1 MKSFSRFW
9 VLLSLLLVV
18 SSWMLGIN
26 NLDLYDWD
34 ELNFAEIAREML
46 LSGDWLHP
54 TVNYQPFHEKPPLF
68 AWMQLHSFRVFGPGP
83 FAARFPNIICG
94 LVSAL
99 VLFFFAQKHANEKTA
114 LRWAAFF
121 LLSLLPQLYFRS
133 GIIDPWFNLFILL
146 ALLPVLTGKGYSLRN
161 GLASSLFLG
170 LAVMTKGPAAGL
182 IAGLCWLLALLFNDQ
197 PRAYRIRQVISYGL
211 IGLLALLP
219 ITIWVAFLWKE
230 DDGYFAKEFLR
241 YQWRLFRQ
249 PDAGHGGFPG
259 YHFLVLLLGCFPA
272 SVFALPALLRKKVFN
287 SKLDQG
293 MRILFWVVLILF
305 SIVTTKIV
313 HYSSLCYLPLCWFAA
328 RAVSSGPLREK
339 DLRLVRGGS
348 IFIWGLYALASLSL
362 PLLAW
367 NLDSLLPYINDEGL
381 LSRLELVVD
390 WPWYTLLPFLTVLSG
405 IVALYRYTFVDAWSL
420 ASMHLLI
427 MGLFVAIALPCFAPR
442 LQTYSQGELVAF
454 YRGLQGKEVSVGTA
468 YHKSYAHW
476 FYSGILPDTY
486 HSGCQDRQCRFHGSN
501 PLPLFFSS
509 PLNKT
514 ERVLKEVPDAHL
526 LYQRGGYSFYQRPA
540 Q

>member
-9 VLLSLLLVV
+9 GLLFLLLVV

-54 TVNYQPFHEKPPLF
+54 TVNYLPFHEKPPLF
-68 AWMQLHSFRVFGPGP
+68 AWMQLHSFRGFGLGP

-94 LVSAL
+94 LVSAV
-99 VLFFFAQKHANEKTA
+99 VLFFFARKHTDEKIA
-114 LRWAAFF
+114 LRWPAFF

-146 ALLPVLTGKGYSLRN
+146 ALLPVLTGKGYSLKN

-182 IAGLCWLLALLFNDQ
+182 IVGLCWLGALYYNDQ
-197 PRAYRIRQVISYGL
+197 PKSSRIRQAISFGL
-211 IGLLALLP
+211 VGLLALLP
-219 ITIWVAFLWKE
+219 IAIWVAFLWQD

-259 YHFLVLLLGCFPA
+259 YHFVVLLIGCFPA
-272 SVFALPALLRKKVFN
+272 SVFALPALLRRKVFN

-305 SIVTTKIV
+305 SVVSTKIV

-328 RAVSSGPLREK
+328 RAVSGEHLPAR
-339 DLRLVRGGS
+339 DLRIVKRGS
-348 IFIWGLYALASLSL
+348 LLIWGIYAVASLML

-367 NLDSLLPYINDEGL
+367 NLENLLPYISDDEL
-381 LSRLELVVD
+381 RARLELVVD
-390 WPWYTLLPFLTVLSG
+390 WPWYTLLPFTTVMVG
-405 IVALYRYTFVDAWSL
+405 IIALYKFTFVNTWSL
-420 ASMHLLI
+420 ASLHLLI

-454 YRGLQGKEVSVGTA
+454 YRNLKDKEVSVGTA
-468 YHKSYAHW
+468 YHKSYAQW

-486 HSGCQDRQCRFHGSN
+486 RKGCQYRQCRFHGLN
-501 PLPLFFSS
+501 PRPLFFSS
-509 PLNKT
+509 PINKT
-514 ERVLKEVPDAHL
+514 ERVLREVPDAHL
-526 LYQRGGYSFYQRPA
+526 LYQSGGYSFYQRPS